1 MGGLQACDLIV
12 STVKS
17 ISSVASVCYT
27 PYKTSRLSTTVPVAG
42 RGRID
47 IIANKTVNM
56 VVKRGYIYH
65 LMLLAALGAYVL
77 DTVRDGIQYTTNAT
91 ERMDTAV

>member
-1 MGGLQACDLIV
+1 
-12 STVKS
+12 
-17 ISSVASVCYT
+17 
-27 PYKTSRLSTTVPVAG
+27 
-42 RGRID
+42 
-47 IIANKTVNM
+47 M